1 MVKRSLTSLEP
12 LQRTNYFY
20 GSSPIYAW
28 ITIVLTWLASLLP
41 WREWEGAPDILI
53 LVLAFWCVQQVRG
66 VGLTSAL
73 IFGLLMDVH
82 DVNVMGE
89 HALSYVLV
97 IFGAGVSAQDGAVRF
112 YQPDVADASRLFS
125 GPLSRSFAECVAAG
139 RLGRLDLAA
148 VGIDYRCDVVVADL
162 ILKLPLRPVDDNE
175 TLN

>member
-97 IFGAGVSAQDGAVRF
+97 IFGAWCFGAGWCSSVLSARCCRCF
-112 YQPDVADASRLFS
+112 P
-125 GPLSRSFAECVAAG
+125 SFFW
-139 RLGRLDLAA
+139 
-148 VGIDYRCDVVVADL
+148 
-162 ILKLPLRPVDDNE
+162 PPFPVIC
-175 TLN
+175 